1 MKHSQPKNQ
10 ANKEWP
16 MTAGEL
22 QRARYELVGQG
33 KCPRCRGQVFMVRT
47 PVGSKFV
54 LSVDPMPLLTVE
66 ISYRPHSGECTRNG
80 KEVA

>member
-33 KCPRCRGQVFMVRT
+33 QCPRCGGQVFMVRT
-47 PVGSKFV
+47 PVGSRFV
-54 LSVDPMPLLTVE
+54 LSADPMPLLSGE
-66 ISYRPHSGECTRNG
+66 ICYRPHSGECIRNG
-80 KEVA
+80 KEAA

>member
-1 MKHSQPKNQ
+1 
-10 ANKEWP
+10 

-33 KCPRCRGQVFMVRT
+33 QCPRCRGQVFMVRT

-54 LSVDPMPLLTVE
+54 LSVDPMPLLTGE